1 MNSDLKDD
9 KYVIPD
15 ELRSTLVSRLNSM
28 NKSDKGYSRCNTLL
42 GDGHVTYSQAK
53 KLKHEL
59 ENELDGNDYDNVGGD
74 DMLTFLDSSL
84 GNRRNSVKGGKK
96 NRMNAG
102 MENQFLKSHKKDN
115 SKNPTKVRK
124 VKVSKKSDDI
134 MNNRAI
140 YEDIARIKK
149 LIK

>member
-15 ELRSTLVSRLNSM
+15 ELRSTLSSRLKSM
-28 NKSDKGYSRCNTLL
+28 DKSDKGYSRCNTLL
-42 GDGHVTYSQAK
+42 GDGNVTYSQAK

-59 ENELDGNDYDNVGGD
+59 ENELEGSDYDNVGGD

-84 GNRRNSVKGGKK
+84 GNRRDSVRGGKK

-102 MENQFLKSHKKDN
+102 MENQFLKSHTKD
-115 SKNPTKVRK
+115 SSSNPTKVRK
-124 VKVSKKSDDI
+124 VKVATKSDDI

-140 YEDIARIKK
+140 YEDIARINK

>member
-1 MNSDLKDD
+1 MNQDLKND

-15 ELRSTLVSRLNSM
+15 ELRSKLKTSLSSM
-28 NKSDKGYSRCNTLL
+28 DKSDKGYSRCSTLL
-42 GDGHVTYSQAK
+42 GDGNVTYSQAK

-59 ENELDGNDYDNVGGD
+59 ENELEGSDYDNVGGD

-84 GNRRNSVKGGKK
+84 GNRRYSVKGGKK
-96 NRMNAG
+96 NRMNSG
-102 MENQFLKSHKKDN
+102 MENQFLKTHTKDN
-115 SKNPTKVRK
+115 SNNPTKVRK
-124 VKVSKKSDDI
+124 VKVATKSDDI

>member
-15 ELRSTLVSRLNSM
+15 ELRSTLSSRLKSM

-42 GDGHVTYSQAK
+42 SDGNVTYSQAK

-102 MENQFLKSHKKDN
+102 MENQFLKSHTKDN

-124 VKVSKKSDDI
+124 VKVAKKSDDI

>member
-15 ELRSTLVSRLNSM
+15 ELRSTLRDNISSM
-28 NKSDKGYSRCNTLL
+28 NKSDKGYSRCNDLL
-42 GDGHVTYSQAK
+42 DNGHVTYSQAK
-53 KLKHEL
+53 KFKHEL
-59 ENELDGNDYDNVGGD
+59 ENELDGSDYDNVGGD
-74 DMLTFLDSSL
+74 DMLVFLDSSL
-84 GNRRNSVKGGKK
+84 GNRRDSVRGGKK

-102 MENQFLKSHKKDN
+102 MENQFLKSHTKDN

-124 VKVSKKSDDI
+124 VKVAKKSDDI

>member
-15 ELRSTLVSRLNSM
+15 ELRSTLSSRLKSM
-28 NKSDKGYSRCNTLL
+28 DKSDKGYSRCNTLL
-42 GDGHVTYSQAK
+42 GDGNVTYSQAK

-74 DMLTFLDSSL
+74 DMLTFLNSSL
-84 GNRRNSVKGGKK
+84 GNRRYSVKGGKK
-96 NRMNAG
+96 NRMNSG
-102 MENQFLKSHKKDN
+102 MENQFLKSHTKDN

-124 VKVSKKSDDI
+124 VKVAKKSDDI

>member
-15 ELRSTLVSRLNSM
+15 ELRSTLVSNLSSM
-28 NKSDKGYSRCNTLL
+28 SKSDKGYSRCSTLL
-42 GDGHVTYSQAK
+42 DDGHVTYSQAK
-53 KLKHEL
+53 KFKHEL
-59 ENELDGNDYDNVGGD
+59 ENELDGGDYDNVGGD
-74 DMLTFLDSSL
+74 DMLTFLDASL
-84 GNRRNSVKGGKK
+84 GNRRDSVKGGKK
-96 NRMNAG
+96 TRMNSG
-102 MENQFLKSHKKDN
+102 MENQFLKSHTKDN
-115 SKNPTKVRK
+115 SKNPTKVRN
-124 VKVSKKSDDI
+124 VKVAKKSDDI

>member
-15 ELRSTLVSRLNSM
+15 ELRSTLSSRLNSM

-74 DMLTFLDSSL
+74 DMLTFLNSSL
-84 GNRRNSVKGGKK
+84 GNRRASVRGGKK

-102 MENQFLKSHKKDN
+102 MENQFLKTHKKDN

-124 VKVSKKSDDI
+124 VKVSTKSDDI

-140 YEDIARIKK
+140 YEDIAKIKK